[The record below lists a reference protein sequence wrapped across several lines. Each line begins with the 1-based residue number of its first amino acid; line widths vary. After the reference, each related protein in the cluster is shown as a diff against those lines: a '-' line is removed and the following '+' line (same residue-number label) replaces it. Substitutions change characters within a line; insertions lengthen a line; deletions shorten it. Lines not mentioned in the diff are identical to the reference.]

1 MDQAVFTK
9 VRKELEDTI
18 GLEDYYRIEEKTI
31 ENRE

>member
-1 MDQAVFTK
+1 MDQAVYTN

-18 GLEDYYRIEEKTI
+18 GLEDYYRIEDKTI